1 VSDIEQFWRKLH
13 DASGV
18 KNVFIEKK
26 RIHGKVL
33 NNTKNSQNGNLSV
46 ISTNLKDTL
55 REVKQWAV

>member
-1 VSDIEQFWRKLH
+1 MSLTKDFLRNRH
-13 DASGV
+13 NGDR
-18 KNVFIEKK
+18 NVFIEKK
-26 RIHGKVL
+26 CIHGKVP